1 MRAVLRDV
9 RLREQAG
16 LIQAELRAIA
26 DDVARLD
33 QRAAN
38 LQRHFDQ
45 AADDVRQIR
54 VSSDKLAT
62 RACRLDLADVAVAE
76 ADDGSDAPVLPR
88 PFATGVAK

>member
-26 DDVARLD
+26 DDVNRLD
-33 QRAAN
+33 RRAAN

-45 AADDVRQIR
+45 AADDVQQIR
-54 VSSDKLAT
+54 ISSDKLAT
-62 RACRLDLADVAVAE
+62 RACRLDLAEIAA
-76 ADDGSDAPVLPR
+76 AGTRIGAATMRPHCRGRWRPAP
-88 PFATGVAK
+88 